1 MRTIQDFNLLKK
13 LLGIGMIRKLIRT
26 VTIVEMSV
34 GRNLQTIQ

>member
-1 MRTIQDFNLLKK
+1 
-13 LLGIGMIRKLIRT
+13 LGIGMIRKLIRT